1 MPSISDITF
10 TPWRFIVLIMNKTK
24 QMLNYIYP
32 TTYSQRSG
40 LSHLGKD
47 FEMGG

>member
-10 TPWRFIVLIMNKTK
+10 TPWRLRVLTMIKTK

-32 TTYSQRSG
+32 ITYSVREVTSVT
-40 LSHLGKD
+40 
-47 FEMGG
+47 